1 MRAKLLSQGVE
12 PVGSTPSEFKAFLEV
27 EIKRYGE
34 AARAANI
41 QPQ

>member
-12 PVGSTPSEFKAFLEV
+12 PVGSTPSEFKAFLES

-34 AARAANI
+34 AAKAANI